1 MRCAASAPCA
11 VIAPRRSPNHL
22 SAHCHLNLCQLTQM
36 RSFALEE
43 SLKFNLL
50 PILSALPTDKF
61 LALDDALLR
70 GDAGARAERDR
81 RLRCGERTLPIC
93 GCSPPRQSGAAG

>member
-1 MRCAASAPCA
+1 
-11 VIAPRRSPNHL
+11 
-22 SAHCHLNLCQLTQM
+22 M

-50 PILSALPTDKF
+50 PILNALHTDKF

-70 GDAGARAERDR
+70 GGAGARAERDR
-81 RLRCGERTLPIC
+81 RRRCGERALPIC
-93 GCSPPRQSGAAG
+93 